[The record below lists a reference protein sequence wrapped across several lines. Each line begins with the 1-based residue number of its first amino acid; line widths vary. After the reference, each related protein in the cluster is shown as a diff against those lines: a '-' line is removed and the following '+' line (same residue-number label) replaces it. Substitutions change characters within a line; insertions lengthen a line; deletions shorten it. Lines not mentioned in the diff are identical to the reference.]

1 MDREDFIIRVYCLV
15 DDFFRSLTQSKPIR
29 QRGPQP
35 ELTDAEVITMQVA
48 SEFLGIDGDKN
59 IWEYF
64 KSNWSHYFPKIGDRT
79 TFSKQVGNLW
89 YWVERLQSKVAS
101 ELGSKSDTIH
111 ITDGFP
117 VPVCHFKRAHFSKVF
132 KGKASYSHCAAK
144 SETYYGFKGH
154 IIINSI
160 GVISNFTFSSGNID
174 ERDVLP
180 ENVDGLTGKVLGDKG
195 LIRPELTADLEKRG
209 IVLEHPLRSNMAE
222 DRTPEYLK
230 KMKDQRRI
238 VETVIGQLTERFNIE
253 KVRARTTYRL
263 GNRFMRKILAHT
275 IGIFLNKDLGRPLLQ
290 FEGLVG

>member
-1 MDREDFIIRVYCLV
+1 M
-15 DDFFRSLTQSKPIR
+15 P
-29 QRGPQP
+29 
-35 ELTDAEVITMQVA
+35 
-48 SEFLGIDGDKN
+48 
-59 IWEYF
+59 
-64 KSNWSHYFPKIGDRT
+64 
-79 TFSKQVGNLW
+79 
-89 YWVERLQSKVAS
+89 LQESA
-101 ELGSKSDTIH
+101 
-111 ITDGFP
+111 
-117 VPVCHFKRAHFSKVF
+117 FSKVF
-132 KGKASYSHCAAK
+132 KGDASYSHCAAK

-160 GVISNFTFSSGNID
+160 GVISNFSFSPGNID
-174 ERDVLP
+174 ERDALP
-180 ENVDGLTGKVLGDKG
+180 ENVDGLTGKILGDKG

-253 KVRARTTYRL
+253 KVRARTTHRL

-275 IGIFLNKDLGRPLLQ
+275 IGIFLNKDLGRSLLQ